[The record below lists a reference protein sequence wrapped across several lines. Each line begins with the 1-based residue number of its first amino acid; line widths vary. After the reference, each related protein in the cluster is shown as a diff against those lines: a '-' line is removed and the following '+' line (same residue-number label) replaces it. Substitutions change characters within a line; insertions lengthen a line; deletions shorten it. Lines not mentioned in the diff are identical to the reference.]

1 MNHPSALVAALLITG
16 LSFSAT
22 ARAEAS
28 NLPSRHVSAAGLDL
42 STPAGLKAY
51 ERRIEKAANA
61 LCVDA
66 SGPAP
71 AGRVDPLCKRDALN
85 EARRQLDTVRTHK
98 F

>member
-1 MNHPSALVAALLITG
+1 MNHAFALGAALLVTG

-28 NLPSRHVSAAGLDL
+28 NLVSREVSAIGLDL

-51 ERRIEKAANA
+51 ERRIEKVANA

-66 SGPAP
+66 TGPAP
-71 AGRVDPLCKRDALN
+71 AGRVDPLCKSEALK
-85 EARRQLDTVRTHK
+85 EARRQLEMVRTTK